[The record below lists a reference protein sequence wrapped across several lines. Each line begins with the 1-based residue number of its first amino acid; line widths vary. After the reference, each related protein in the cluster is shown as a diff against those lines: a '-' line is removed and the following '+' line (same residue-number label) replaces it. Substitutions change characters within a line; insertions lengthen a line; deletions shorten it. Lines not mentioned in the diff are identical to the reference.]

1 MSFACGSRFVAF
13 YAGFVTSAL
22 GFLLLSGFGLQ
33 KTDTKFDDIEVQRI
47 NVVEPDGTLR
57 MVISNKAVF
66 PGAIIRGKEY
76 PHAERKTAGM
86 LFFNDQGTENG
97 GLIFGGSK
105 DKDGHVDSYGH
116 LSFDQYEQDQVFTID
131 AGEEKGKRTSEIAI
145 WDRPD
150 YPITDLLSTP
160 PEKQRDFVAS
170 HTKAHARAYLGRSDD
185 RSVALKL
192 KDQEGRDRVVI
203 RVEADGSP
211 VIQLLDENGK
221 VVEHLPENP
230 RHNVER

>member
-1 MSFACGSRFVAF
+1 MKFRSGSRFVSF
-13 YAGFVTSAL
+13 YAGAVTSAL
-22 GFLLLSGFGLQ
+22 GFLLLSGFSPQ
-33 KTDTKFDDIEVQRI
+33 KPNTKFDEINVQRI

-66 PGAIIRGKEY
+66 PGAIVRGKEY

-86 LFFNDQGTENG
+86 LFFNDEGTENG

-105 DKDGHVDSYGH
+105 NKDGQVESYGH

-131 AGEEKGKRTSEIAI
+131 AGEEKGKRASAIAI

-150 YPITDLLSTP
+150 YPITDLLGTP
-160 PEKQRDFVAS
+160 EEKRHDFIAN
-170 HTKAHARAYLGRSDD
+170 HPKAHARAYLGRSDD

-203 RVEADGSP
+203 RVGADGSP

-221 VVEHLPENP
+221 VVVRLPENP
-230 RHNVER
+230 AHNAER